1 MKKFAP
7 AVIAIDKD
15 LTFSKKSVF
24 LYMKLPAQPYEFL
37 ESKAREALAQ
47 KIDLGLQGLVQS
59 NDKSVEGH
67 LIITSVPFDVDSWA
81 SKLEDQ
87 VEGQSPAPYWDT
99 YFAKMQNYLH
109 IKEFRT
115 KEVFIGVNLGRRSE
129 YSSSRALGFLG
140 PISEAIN
147 SSVGIKDRQIS
158 DKELDFWHQRA
169 KHIKNT
175 LGPGQLKATSVTSN
189 TIARLIKEP
198 LWPEMHVPEVSASQ
212 KARWG
217 TGEIDSL
224 GGASI
229 ENNPKF
235 LKIGQVDEFGETQVG
250 YKATLCFSRFPDTMY
265 FPEREPWMHY
275 ASLLSA
281 PAQIFSRFT
290 IEPAQKV
297 KKAVDRM
304 VKGAQ
309 DQLNNA
315 NGNAPA
321 AILEQVDTAHEL
333 EYRLSRER
341 TPWIYARH
349 RIVITAPDK
358 DTLYTRAQEV
368 IDHYKNLDID
378 VTWPTGD
385 QMDLLLEA
393 QPGDTVRSGA
403 YYQKQ
408 ELAMISIGMPTGSG
422 TVGDSILINPVTGTK
437 KGWIG
442 PYLGY
447 TTSRVEEPVY
457 VSLHSAIARDNP
469 PGLVITGAP
478 GGGKSF
484 AAFTLTYLMAL
495 QNVWT
500 IYIDPKGD
508 ALPIADLPGLEGR
521 VKKFDLKY
529 GHDGLLDPFTLTSDA
544 AVQKLLALETIGLFQ
559 NGNFRGDEETALIAA
574 IQQVSRESRPS
585 LYRVVDVLTDSPYAD
600 GKALGGRLNLIR
612 ELPFARLVFDPNSG
626 ERVAL
631 RADDGL
637 TIISLASLDL
647 PADSNSQE
655 YTLQNRLAVGI
666 MYLLTNYTE
675 SLMYASD
682 KSHPKAVVID
692 EAWAITSTPQ
702 GKAMIP
708 RLARMGRSLNTAL
721 VLVSQNAGDFLDLTN
736 NMSYRMAFRAKDTK
750 EIDNVIDFFN
760 LEHNDGNADTI
771 SKLMNGECIMKDPE
785 GNISRVYIDSWDQ
798 YSREKFDS
806 NPATRG
812 KKT

>member
-15 LTFSKKSVF
+15 LTFSDKSVF

-37 ESKAREALAQ
+37 ESKAREVLAQ

-67 LIITSVPFDVDSWA
+67 LIITSVPFDVQTWA
-81 SKLEDQ
+81 DKLDNQ
-87 VEGQSPAPYWDT
+87 VEGQEPAPYWKT
-99 YFAKMQNYLH
+99 YFDRMQQYFH
-109 IKEFRT
+109 HREFRT

-140 PISEAIN
+140 PINDLIN
-147 SSVGIKDRQIS
+147 LSVGIKDRQIS
-158 DKELDFWHQRA
+158 DKELEFWHKRA
-169 KHIKNT
+169 KHVKDT
-175 LGPGQLKATSVTSN
+175 LGPGQLKAVPVTSN

-198 LWPEMHVPEVSASQ
+198 FWPDMRVPKVSANQ

-217 TGEIDSL
+217 KGEIDGLFVS
-224 GGASI
+224 AI
-229 ENNPKF
+229 ENNAKY
-235 LKIGQVDEFGETQVG
+235 LKIEQVDDKGQTHVG
-250 YKATLCFSRFPDTMY
+250 YRATLCFSRFPDTMY

-275 ASLLSA
+275 ASLLSS
-281 PAQIFSRFT
+281 PVQIFSRFT

-304 VKGAQ
+304 VKGAM
-309 DQLNNA
+309 DQVKNA

-321 AILEQVDTAHEL
+321 AVLEQVETAHQL

-349 RIVITAPDK
+349 RLVVQAPDK
-358 DTLYTRAQEV
+358 DTLYSRVQEV

-385 QMDLLLEA
+385 QMDLLLES

-408 ELAMISIGMPTGSG
+408 ELAMIPIGMPTGSG
-422 TVGDSILINPVTGTK
+422 SVGDNITINPVTGVK

-447 TTSRVEEPVY
+447 TTSRVEEPVFL
-457 VSLHSAIARDNP
+457 SLHSAIARDHP

-508 ALPIADLPGLEGR
+508 ALPMADLPGLEGR
-521 VKKFDLKY
+521 VKKFDLKF
-529 GHDGLLDPFTLTSDA
+529 GHDGLLDPFTLSSDL

-559 NGNFRGDEETALIAA
+559 NGILRGDEETALIDA
-574 IQQVSRESRPS
+574 IQQVSKERRPS
-585 LYRVVDVLTDSPYAD
+585 LYRVVDVLAESPYPD
-600 GKALGGRLNLIR
+600 GKAMGGRLNLIR

-631 RADDGL
+631 KADDGL
-637 TIISLASLDL
+637 TIISLQSLDL
-647 PADSNSQE
+647 PANSNKDE

-666 MYLLTNYTE
+666 MHLLTNFTE

-682 KSHPKAVVID
+682 KEHPKAVVID

-750 EIDNVIDFFN
+750 EIENVIDFFD
-760 LEHNDGNADTI
+760 LEHNDGNANTI
-771 SKLMNGECIMKDPE
+771 SGLMNGECIMKDPDD
-785 GNISRVYIDSWDQ
+785 NISRVYIDSWDTT
-798 YSREKFDS
+798 SRQKFDT

-812 KKT
+812 KKE

>member
-1 MKKFAP
+1 MKDFKP

-15 LTFSKKSVF
+15 LTFSKTSVF

-47 KIDLGLQGLVQS
+47 KIDIGLQSLVQS
-59 NDKSVEGH
+59 NEKSVEGH
-67 LIITSVPFDVDSWA
+67 IIITSVPFDIQTWA
-81 SKLEDQ
+81 ESLEQQLDPQ
-87 VEGQSPAPYWDT
+87 NPAPYWNT
-99 YFAKMQNYLH
+99 YFPKMQQYCHLRG
-109 IKEFRT
+109 FRT

-129 YSSSRALGFLG
+129 YSSTKALGFLG
-140 PISEAIN
+140 PVNELVN
-147 SSVGIKDRQIS
+147 SAVGIKDRQIS
-158 DKELDFWHQRA
+158 DNELEFWHQRA
-169 KHIKNT
+169 KHVKNT
-175 LGPGQLKATSVTSN
+175 LGPGQLKAIPVTSN

-198 LWPEMHVPEVSASQ
+198 LWPEMRLPEVSASQ
-212 KARWG
+212 KTRWG
-217 TGEIDSL
+217 KGEIDAL
-224 GGASI
+224 GVAAI
-229 ENNPKF
+229 ENNPKY
-235 LKIGQVDEFGETQVG
+235 LRIEQVDEYGETQVG
-250 YKATLCFSRFPDTMY
+250 YRATLCFSRFPDTMY

-275 ASLLSA
+275 ASLLSS
-281 PAQIFSRFT
+281 PVQIFSRFT

-309 DQLNNA
+309 DQLKNA

-321 AILEQVDTAHEL
+321 AILEQIDTAHEL

-349 RIVITAPDK
+349 RLTVQAPDK
-358 DTLYTRAQEV
+358 ETLYARAQEA

-385 QMDLLLEA
+385 QMDLLLES

-403 YYQKQ
+403 YYQRQ
-408 ELAMISIGMPTGSG
+408 ELSMLSIGMPTGSG
-422 TVGDSILINPVTGTK
+422 TVGDSILIDPQTGAE
-437 KGWIG
+437 KGWVG

-447 TTSRVEEPVY
+447 TTSRVEEPVF
-457 VSLHSAIARDNP
+457 VSLHSAIAKNNP

-484 AAFTLTYLMAL
+484 AAFTLTYTMAL

-529 GHDGLLDPFTLTSDA
+529 GHDGLLDPFTLSSDS
-544 AVQKLLALETIGLFQ
+544 AVQRLLALETIGLFQ
-559 NGNFRGDEETALIAA
+559 NGTFRGDEETALITA
-574 IQQVSRESRPS
+574 IQQVSKEPRPS
-585 LYRVVDVLTDSPYAD
+585 LYRVVDVLADSPYPD

-612 ELPFARLVFDPNSG
+612 ELPFARLVFDPNNG
-626 ERVAL
+626 KREAL

-637 TIISLASLDL
+637 TIISLQSLDL
-647 PADSNSQE
+647 PANSNREE

-675 SLMYASD
+675 SLMNASD

-702 GKAMIP
+702 GKNMIP

-750 EIDNVIDFFN
+750 EIENVIDFFN

-771 SKLMNGECIMKDPE
+771 SKLLNGECIMKDPE

-798 YSREKFDS
+798 TSRRKFDT
-806 NPATRG
+806 NPVTRG
-812 KKT
+812 KKE